1 MKDMN
6 RMLDVICEEI
16 EKIAD
21 KGLTTANLETAYK
34 LIDMY
39 KDLMT
44 VESMEAGEGYSGGY
58 DEYSGRRKRDS
69 MGRYSGN
76 DYNSRRG
83 YSGRNGDW
91 EARGSYGK
99 GSDKY
104 ERYLD
109 TKESYR
115 ANKTSDCKQ
124 RLMDTLEEYMQDFTD
139 QMEQMARD
147 SDCAEER
154 TTIRKYI
161 NKLKA
166 I

>member
-1 MKDMN
+1 MEMD
-6 RMLDVICEEI
+6 RMLNVICDEI
-16 EKIAD
+16 DKIAD

-39 KDLMT
+39 KDLKT
-44 VESMEAGEGYSGGY
+44 VEGMEDGGYSEYDGY
-58 DEYSGRRKRDS
+58 SARRKRDS
-69 MGRYSGN
+69 RGRYS
-76 DYNSRRG
+76 NSDGYSGKHYSGGRG
-83 YSGRNGDW
+83 YSRDG
-91 EARGSYGK
+91 
-99 GSDKY
+99 DKY

-115 ANKTSDCKQ
+115 ATKSSDCKQ
-124 RLMDTLEEYMQDFTD
+124 RLMDTLEDYMQDFTER
-139 QMEQMARD
+139 MEQMARD

-161 NKLKA
+161 DKLKT